1 MEVNVKDFRD
11 NLHVIE
17 VSADDT
23 AEKVRQKVAT
33 AVGLP
38 QDSFLMSF
46 GEKVMG
52 EGADMTQLSAGDT
65 IVVTQKKKDK
75 AVAALRALG
84 ETDITEERLWEVAE
98 EKNAQLA
105 CLFLQAEVTTVV
117 PEFFLSDSSSYE
129 VETTLLTRLDLSEEL
144 IVTRIEEGFLQ
155 ESQELTEVDLS
166 GLCNVTDIACYFLQ
180 DCRSLTALDLSALCN
195 VTQIGGD
202 FLEAC
207 TSLTTVDL
215 SGFRNLA
222 AIGTQ
227 FLSGCSSL
235 KTLDLSALRSVKS
248 IGPYFLQICSSL
260 TTVNLSGFCVVEEM
274 PATSSLVGC
283 KSLTA
288 LDLSGCSAAVYRA
301 LESGEHSALVS
312 ASSAS
317 RKKRS
322 RDEAS
327 DTPSVGQATP
337 STFGR
342 KRIKPAGGWQC
353 EKCGARKTVKGV
365 GFSYKSLYAHRS
377 KCRNVPRR

>member
-84 ETDITEERLWEVAE
+84 ETNITEGRLRDVGRECTPEVG
-98 EKNAQLA
+98 
-105 CLFLQAEVTTVV
+105 CLFLQAEVTTVI
-117 PEFFLSDSSSYE
+117 PEYFLTDVRRDSSS
-129 VETTLLTRLDLSEEL
+129 LTRLDLSEEL
-144 IVTRIEEGFLQ
+144 IVTEIEEGFLHGGFHDT
-155 ESQELTEVDLS
+155 LTELDLS
-166 GLCNVTDIACYFLQ
+166 GLCNVTAIGQYFLQ
-180 DCRSLTALDLSALCN
+180 FSGSLTTVDLSGLRNITVIEAYFLDQCPSLKTLDLSALRN
-195 VTQIGGD
+195 VKSIYSD
-202 FLEAC
+202 FLNDC

-215 SGFRNLA
+215 SGF
-222 AIGTQ
+222 
-227 FLSGCSSL
+227 C
-235 KTLDLSALRSVKS
+235 KVKKMYSALER
-248 IGPYFLQICSSL
+248 CS
-260 TTVNLSGFCVVEEM
+260 
-274 PATSSLVGC
+274 
-283 KSLTA
+283 SLTA

-327 DTPSVGQATP
+327 DTPRVRHATP
-337 STFGR
+337 R
-342 KRIKPAGGWQC
+342 PVRERRIKPAGGWQC

-365 GFSYKSLYAHRS
+365 VFNEKSFSAHVRS
-377 KCRNVPRR
+377 C